1 MYFLDGR
8 WLWQSRGDCRKSG
21 RLIRRDGLPAQAV
34 VTMGAVPFDR
44 QTRNVRILD
53 EQSVAGANGPCGDEI
68 ASGRLAAGQR
78 QLRRDS
84 LRSRLL
90 FFVGRRRR
98 RVLAKNKKIKCY

>member
-1 MYFLDGR
+1 
-8 WLWQSRGDCRKSG
+8 
-21 RLIRRDGLPAQAV
+21 
-34 VTMGAVPFDR
+34 MGAVPFDR
-44 QTRNVRILD
+44 QTRNVRVLD

-98 RVLAKNKKIKCY
+98 RRVLAKNEKIKCYWRIPMAGTRVLFSIASTLEPLHLYVYP